1 MQLHRIHFK
10 SWAISMALAVFSMLS
25 ATLAHAAD
33 GCKFLLCIAG
43 PWSSISQCVPT
54 VHDVFRDLAR
64 GRPFPTCG
72 IGGANTT
79 AHNDWLDASPCPSMY
94 RQCNYRSG
102 SYSGCIYPGRISV
115 YVNGGL
121 WSQVYWDMSAN
132 TSTSYSA
139 AAQPGLTLQAG
150 SAPLNEHFLTD
161 LTGWNSGQVPQCQSG
176 GGTAIFDAFGAFQ
189 RCDFPNSGGGG

>member
-1 MQLHRIHFK
+1 
-10 SWAISMALAVFSMLS
+10 
-25 ATLAHAAD
+25 
-33 GCKFLLCIAG
+33 
-43 PWSSISQCVPT
+43 
-54 VHDVFRDLAR
+54 
-64 GRPFPTCG
+64 
-72 IGGANTT
+72 
-79 AHNDWLDASPCPSMY
+79 MY

-102 SYSGCIYPGRISV
+102 SYSGCIYPSRISV

-132 TSTSYSA
+132 TSTTYSA
-139 AAQPGLTLQAG
+139 AAHSGLTLLAG

-176 GGTAIFDAFGAFQ
+176 DGTAIFDAFGAFQ